1 VVNMLR
7 KYGEHILARYSDA
20 GSLIA
25 RRERPT
31 EMTGRRTQN
40 AGRALS
46 GCMVQR
52 D

>member
-7 KYGEHILARYSDA
+7 KYGEHILARYSEA
-20 GSLIA
+20 GSLMA
-25 RRERPT
+25 RRERPA

-40 AGRALS
+40 AGARLS
-46 GCMVQR
+46 RCMVQR